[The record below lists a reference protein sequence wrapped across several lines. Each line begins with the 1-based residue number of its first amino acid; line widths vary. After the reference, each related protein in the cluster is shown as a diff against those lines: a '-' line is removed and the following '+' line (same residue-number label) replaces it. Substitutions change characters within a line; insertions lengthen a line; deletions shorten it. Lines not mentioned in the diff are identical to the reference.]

1 MSARRWRQAATPAAS
16 NTLPPCIWNHRGRR
30 CVRVGG
36 REEERVTA
44 VLHLGYNPIEDFT
57 RVCWALHWLPEA
69 PLLRYAKSR
78 LLQDDRGR
86 RGAFH
91 YRATTF
97 SLPRHNVFTTAPQRF
112 HYRATTFSRCMRA
125 PLPSFSRD
133 VV

>member
-1 MSARRWRQAATPAAS
+1 
-16 NTLPPCIWNHRGRR
+16 
-30 CVRVGG
+30 VRVGG

-86 RGAFH
+86 RGA
-91 YRATTF
+91 
-97 SLPRHNVFTTAPQRF
+97 S
-112 HYRATTFSRCMRA
+112 YRATTFSRCMRA